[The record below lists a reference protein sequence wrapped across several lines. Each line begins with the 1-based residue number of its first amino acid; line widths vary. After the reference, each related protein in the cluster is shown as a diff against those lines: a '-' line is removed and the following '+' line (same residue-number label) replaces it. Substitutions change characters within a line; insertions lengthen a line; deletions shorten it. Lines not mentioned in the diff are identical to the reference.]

1 VKPVNN
7 TPKPA
12 PAKQDPPKEVKPV
25 NNTPAPAKQEPPKE
39 VKPVTPMKPVIKPN
53 SPQPEPKETKPEEK
67 KPEKGGG
74 K

>member
-1 VKPVNN
+1 
-7 TPKPA
+7 
-12 PAKQDPPKEVKPV
+12 
-25 NNTPAPAKQEPPKE
+25 PPKE